1 MDISRPNAN
10 TNNND
15 LIFTNKR
22 QCCFFSLLQHN
33 GVGKVDIFPHML
45 SRKVFYTSSKSRSV
59 PPVAL
64 SSSGIDRC
72 DLLTA
77 RFIRVWAFQWL
88 MGAQSGR
95 LSRTYWGLVG
105 FDWYSSSFSR
115 ASFVPVEGKVRV
127 QLCYFCSHS
136 SFASQ

>member
-15 LIFTNKR
+15 LLF
-22 QCCFFSLLQHN
+22 L
-33 GVGKVDIFPHML
+33 FPFCSTMVL
-45 SRKVFYTSSKSRSV
+45 ERKFFYTNSKSRSV

-105 FDWYSSSFSR
+105 FDWYSSSFCR
-115 ASFVPVEGKVRV
+115 ASFVPVEGKVQV

-136 SFASQ
+136 SFASR